1 MNKKRPAHGRKRE
14 KKDKFF
20 GRISFRTMALS
31 LVALIQIILLVT
43 GTTFSW
49 VETISSL
56 ALTGGGIIDN
66 PVKTVANIGSGS
78 GYNETLDLDGYF
90 KKAGN
95 VHLATCSSADGQNF
109 YFPIVGGDNY
119 RQSTVNDRNVNYIGY
134 NLKVV
139 NKDNKK
145 SKDFK
150 FGKIPSITIGD
161 KPVTDNRVR
170 IAITVDN
177 VTKIFSNITDTDEKV
192 VGKTNGDKVKTQ
204 VNAFSE
210 YTNSDD
216 KVTLPVFSIPANS
229 SKEVKISLWLQESK
243 GSNNGNN
250 GDVEVKDFGNVEVN
264 DFTLVVSKKRVE
276 VEYGT
281 GSDKTMG
288 DISIGSDNQQFYYGE
303 EGTTVPLNATA
314 KQGYKFM
321 GWYKD
326 IDCTIKV
333 PVTDGKF
340 KIGSDSNITLYAL
353 FKKTY
358 TVNVIAVTDNVQ
370 GGKGGTVKINSN
382 DGLTNATKSDV
393 TVGEKVQLTATPKEG
408 YRFMGWYDSATGGT
422 QITGENPTNVEI
434 DRVNPDD
441 RTIYAR
447 FEIKVYK
454 VTASAVSEDDKDNT
468 KGNKITCGNE
478 QKAQV
483 EVSVKHGNS
492 VTFTAV
498 PADGSGY
505 VFDGWYS
512 DKDCSSANKLSS
524 DATYTINSV
533 TATINSV
540 TADQSIY
547 AKFVLKTFNVE
558 AYAYSYSDVT
568 ELSEQSAYG
577 NVNSGNESG
586 THLKLIV
593 KYGKDFSFT
602 SVSNDYCDFEGWY
615 SDKNCETSV
624 SSDKTA
630 LLSGI
635 GKKDVTYYAKFKI
648 KTKKISVDCQSKS
661 DVGKSSVGINGSTNT
676 SVTVNLGSKVELVAT
691 ADSGYEFKGWYTDDE
706 CTGTVVSTDSSYV
719 INPVVDSTPEKFY
732 AKFEKKKFKTIYFRN
747 SGEWGSVYTYIWKDT
762 TPDVTWPGSEM
773 KTFSNI
779 SNGYYFDIEKMVDNN
794 TFSKVI
800 FHNYSGTQTSDL
812 DLPQL
817 DSSNNCYFL
826 IKTSGNNDNW
836 TTSGV
841 WSSYSPDGDI
851 RIYLTNTR
859 NWSSVCCYYKVKG
872 GSVFEKKSM
881 TNTNLT
887 NSKNEH
893 IYYVDIPNES
903 ASIKFG
909 TNDSAISNE
918 VTDFKYASAYY
929 MDKGNTSNNVP
940 GKW

>member
-56 ALTGGGIIDN
+56 ALTGGGKIDN
-66 PVKTVANIGSGS
+66 PVMTVANIGSGS
-78 GYNETLDLDGYF
+78 GYDKALDLDAYF

-95 VHLATCSSADGQNF
+95 VHLSTCSSADGQNF
-109 YFPIVGGDNY
+109 YFPIVGDNNNY

-139 NKDNKK
+139 NKEKNK

-150 FGKIPSITIGD
+150 FGKIPSIKIGD
-161 KPVTDNRVR
+161 KVVTDNRVR
-170 IAITVDN
+170 IAITVDGA
-177 VTKIFSNITDTDEKV
+177 TKIFSKNAATENVVAATD
-192 VGKTNGDKVKTQ
+192 GKLSKTT
-204 VNAFSE
+204 VNAFDK
-210 YTNSDD
+210 YTNSD
-216 KVTLPVFSIPANS
+216 KNVTLPVFSIPANS
-229 SKEVKISLWLQESK
+229 SKEVKISLWLQD
-243 GSNNGNN
+243 SNGGNN
-250 GDVEVKDFGNVEVN
+250 GDVAVN

-288 DISIGSDNQQFYYGE
+288 DISIGSNNQQFCYGE
-303 EGTTVPLNATA
+303 EGTKVPLNATA
-314 KQGYKFM
+314 NPGYKFM

-326 IDCTIKV
+326 IDCTDTDKV

-340 KIGSDSNITLYAL
+340 EIGSDSNITLYAL

-358 TVNVIAVTDNVQ
+358 TVNVIAVTDNDENNH
-370 GGKGGTVKINSN
+370 KGGTVKINSGT
-382 DGLTNATKSDV
+382 DADIATKSDV

-408 YRFMGWYDSATGGT
+408 YKFVGWYEKGT

-434 DRVNPDD
+434 DSVDPKD

-447 FEIKVYK
+447 FEIKKYI
-454 VTASAVSEDDKDNT
+454 VTASAVSEDDDDNT
-468 KGNKITCGNE
+468 QGNIITYGNE
-478 QKAQV
+478 SKAQV
-483 EVSVKHGNS
+483 KVTVKHGDS

-512 DKDCSSANKLSS
+512 DKDCKVNKLSS
-524 DATYTINSV
+524 DATY
-533 TATINSV
+533 TINSV

-577 NVNSGNESG
+577 NVKSGNESG
-586 THLKLIV
+586 TYLKLIV
-593 KYGKDFSFT
+593 MYGKDFSFT
-602 SVSNDYCDFEGWY
+602 SVKNDYCDFEGWY

-624 SSDKTA
+624 SSNKTI
-630 LLSGI
+630 SGK
-635 GKKDVTYYAKFKI
+635 GEKDVTYYAKFKI
-648 KTKKISVDCQSKS
+648 KTKNISVDCQSNL
-661 DVGKSSVGINGSTNT
+661 DVGNSSVGINGSTNT

-747 SGEWGSVYTYIWKDT
+747 SGEWDPVYTYIWKDGT
-762 TPDVTWPGSEM
+762 DNSNAAWPGSTM
-773 KTFSNI
+773 STCSAI
-779 SNGYYFDIEKMVDNN
+779 SKGYYFDIEKMVDNN

-859 NWSSVCCYYKVKG
+859 NWSNVCCYYKVKG
-872 GSVFEKKSM
+872 GSDFEKKSM

>member
-1 MNKKRPAHGRKRE
+1 MNKKRPLHGKKTE
-14 KKDKFF
+14 KSDNFL
-20 GRISFRTMALS
+20 GRVSIKTIVLS
-31 LVALIQIILLVT
+31 VVALIQMMLLIT

-56 ALTGGGIIDN
+56 ALTGGGKIDN
-66 PVKTVANIGSGS
+66 PVMTVANIGSG
-78 GYNETLDLDGYF
+78 YNKPIDLDGYF

-109 YFPIVGGDNY
+109 YFPIVGDNNSY

-139 NKDNKK
+139 NKEKNK
-145 SKDFK
+145 SEDFK
-150 FGKIPSITIGD
+150 FGNIPSIKIGD
-161 KPVTDNRVR
+161 KAVTDNRVR
-170 IAITVDN
+170 IAITVDGD
-177 VTKIFSNITDTDEKV
+177 TKIFSKNAATENVVAATD
-192 VGKTNGDKVKTQ
+192 GKLSETT
-204 VNAFSE
+204 VNAFDK
-210 YTNSDD
+210 YTNSD
-216 KVTLPVFSIPANS
+216 KNVTLPVFSIPANS

-250 GDVEVKDFGNVEVN
+250 GDVDVKDFGDVAVN

-281 GSDKTMG
+281 GSDNTMG
-288 DISIGSDNQQFYYGE
+288 DISIVRDKQQFCYGE
-303 EGTTVPLNATA
+303 EGDTVPLIATA

-326 IDCTIKV
+326 SGCTNKAL
-333 PVTDGKF
+333 VTDGKF

-358 TVNVIAVTDNVQ
+358 TVNVIAVTDNDENNH
-370 GGKGGTVKINSN
+370 KGGTVQINS
-382 DGLTNATKSDV
+382 DVASTNVTKNDV
-393 TVGEKVQLTATPKEG
+393 TVGETVKLTATPNEE
-408 YRFMGWYDSATGGT
+408 YDFVGWYDSATGGT
-422 QITGENPTNVEI
+422 QITGKNPADIEI
-434 DRVNPDD
+434 DSANPKN

-447 FEIKVYK
+447 FEIKKYT
-454 VTASAVSEDDKDNT
+454 VTASAVSEDDDENKQ
-468 KGNKITCGNE
+468 GNNITYGNE

-483 EVSVKHGNS
+483 EVSVKHGGS
-492 VTFTAV
+492 VTFKAV

-512 DKDCSSANKLSS
+512 DKACSSNKLSS
-524 DATYTINSV
+524 EESYTVSSV
-533 TATINSV
+533 K
-540 TADQSIY
+540 ADKNIY

-577 NVNSGNESG
+577 NVKSGNESG
-586 THLKLIV
+586 TYLKLIV
-593 KYGKDFSFT
+593 KYGKGFSFT
-602 SVSNDYCDFEGWY
+602 SVSNDYCDFENWY
-615 SDKNCETSV
+615 SDKKCETSV

-676 SVTVNLGSKVELVAT
+676 SVTVNLGAKVELVAT
-691 ADSGYEFKGWYTDDE
+691 ADSNYEFKGWYTDVE

-719 INPVVDSTPEKFY
+719 INPIVDSTPEKFY
-732 AKFEKKKFKTIYFRN
+732 AKFEKKKSKVIYFRN
-747 SGEWGSVYTYIWKDT
+747 SDKWDPVYAYMWKKGTDISNA
-762 TPDVTWPGSEM
+762 PWHGSEM
-773 KTFSNI
+773 RKVSYI
-779 SNGYYFDIEKMVDNN
+779 SNGYEKMVDNN
-794 TFSKVI
+794 TFSHVI
-800 FHNYSGTQTSDL
+800 FNNNKSTQTADL
-812 DLPQL
+812 ELPQL
-817 DSSNNCYFL
+817 DNSNNCYFL
-826 IKTSGNNDNW
+826 IKTSKNGNW

-859 NWSSVCCYYKVKG
+859 KWSSVCCYYKVNG
-872 GSVFEKKSM
+872 GSDFEKKLM
-881 TNTNLT
+881 TNTKLT
-887 NSKNEH
+887 NSTNEP

-918 VTDFKYASAYY
+918 VTDFIYASAYY
-929 MDKGNTSNNVP
+929 MDKDNTSNNVP
-940 GKW
+940 GEW

>member
-1 MNKKRPAHGRKRE
+1 MNKKRPLHGKKTE
-14 KKDKFF
+14 KSDNFL
-20 GRISFRTMALS
+20 GRVSIKTIVLS
-31 LVALIQIILLVT
+31 VVALIQIMLLIT

-56 ALTGGGIIDN
+56 ALTGGGKIDN
-66 PVKTVANIGSGS
+66 PVMTVANIGSGS
-78 GYNETLDLDGYF
+78 GYDKALDLDAYF

-95 VHLATCSSADGQNF
+95 VHLSTCSSADGQNF
-109 YFPIVGGDNY
+109 FFPIVGDNNNY

-139 NKDNKK
+139 NKENK

-150 FGKIPSITIGD
+150 FGKIPSITIGKD
-161 KPVTDNRVR
+161 VVTDNRVR
-170 IAITVDN
+170 IAITVDG
-177 VTKIFSNITDTDEKV
+177 VTKIFSNKDDTENVVAATDGTHSE
-192 VGKTNGDKVKTQ
+192 TT
-204 VNAFSE
+204 VNAFDK
-210 YTNSDD
+210 YTNSD
-216 KVTLPVFSIPANS
+216 KNVTLPVFSIPAKS

-250 GDVEVKDFGNVEVN
+250 GDVEVKDFGDVAVN

-276 VEYGT
+276 VKYGT
-281 GSDKTMG
+281 DSDETMG
-288 DISIGSDNQQFYYGE
+288 KISIGSNNQQFCYGE

-314 KQGYKFM
+314 NPGYKFM

-340 KIGSDSNITLYAL
+340 EIGSDSNITLYAL

-358 TVNVIAVTDNVQ
+358 TVNVIAVTDNDENNH
-370 GGKGGTVKINSN
+370 KGCTVKINSGTAS
-382 DGLTNATKSDV
+382 DKAIKSDV
-393 TVGEKVQLTATPKEG
+393 TVGETVKLTATPNEG
-408 YRFMGWYDSATGGT
+408 YDFVGWYDSVTGGT

-434 DRVNPDD
+434 DSVNPTD

-447 FEIKVYK
+447 FEIKKYT
-454 VTASAVSEDDKDNT
+454 VTASAVSEDDDENIQ
-468 KGNKITCGNE
+468 GNKITYGDE
-478 QKAQV
+478 SKAQV
-483 EVSVKHGNS
+483 QVIVNHGGS
-492 VTFTAV
+492 VTFKAA

-512 DKDCSSANKLSS
+512 DKACSLANKLSS
-524 DATYTINSV
+524 EESYTVSSV
-533 TATINSV
+533 K
-540 TADQSIY
+540 ADKNIY

-577 NVNSGNESG
+577 NVKSGNESG

-602 SVSNDYCDFEGWY
+602 SVNNDYCDFENWY

-624 SSDKTA
+624 SSDKTT

-635 GKKDVTYYAKFKI
+635 GEKDVTYYAKFKI
-648 KTKKISVDCQSKS
+648 KTKKISVGCQSKS
-661 DVGKSSVGINGSTNT
+661 DVGNSSVGINGSTNT

-732 AKFEKKKFKTIYFRN
+732 AKFEKKKSKIIYFRN
-747 SGEWGSVYTYIWKDT
+747 SDKWDPVYAYMWKKGTDISNA
-762 TPDVTWPGSEM
+762 PWHGSEM
-773 KTFSNI
+773 RKVSYI
-779 SNGYYFDIEKMVDNN
+779 SNGYEKMVDNN
-794 TFSKVI
+794 TFSHVI
-800 FHNYSGTQTSDL
+800 FNNNKSTQTADL
-812 DLPQL
+812 ELPQL
-817 DSSNNCYFL
+817 DNSNNCYFL
-826 IKTSGNNDNW
+826 IKTSKNGNW

-859 NWSSVCCYYKVKG
+859 KWSSVCCYYKVNG
-872 GSVFEKKSM
+872 GSDFEKKSM
-881 TNTNLT
+881 TNTKLT
-887 NSKNEH
+887 NSTNEP

-918 VTDFKYASAYY
+918 VTDFIYASAYY
-929 MDKGNTSNNVP
+929 MDKDNTSNNVP
-940 GKW
+940 GEW

>member
-1 MNKKRPAHGRKRE
+1 MNKKRPLHGKKTE
-14 KKDKFF
+14 KSDNFL
-20 GRISFRTMALS
+20 GRVSIKTIVLS
-31 LVALIQIILLVT
+31 VVALIQIMLLIT

-56 ALTGGGIIDN
+56 ALTGGGKIDN

-78 GYNETLDLDGYF
+78 GYDKALDLDAYF

-95 VHLATCSSADGQNF
+95 VHLSTCSSADGQNF
-109 YFPIVGGDNY
+109 YFPIVGDNNNY

-139 NKDNKK
+139 NKENK

-150 FGKIPSITIGD
+150 FGKIPSITIGKD
-161 KPVTDNRVR
+161 VVTDNRVR
-170 IAITVDN
+170 IAITVDG
-177 VTKIFSNITDTDEKV
+177 VTKIFSNKDDTENVVAATDGTHSE
-192 VGKTNGDKVKTQ
+192 TT
-204 VNAFSE
+204 VNAFDK
-210 YTNSDD
+210 YTNSDE

-229 SKEVKISLWLQESK
+229 SKEVKISLWLQD
-243 GSNNGNN
+243 SNGGNN
-250 GDVEVKDFGNVEVN
+250 GDVTVN
-264 DFTLVVSKKRVE
+264 DFTLVVSKKCVE
-276 VEYGT
+276 VKYGT
-281 GSDKTMG
+281 DSDSTMG
-288 DISIGSDNQQFYYGE
+288 DISIGSNNQQICYGE

-314 KQGYKFM
+314 KPGYKFM

-326 IDCTIKV
+326 IGCQNEA
-333 PVTDGKF
+333 PVEEDGKF
-340 KIGSDSNITLYAL
+340 KIGSDSKYTLYAL

-370 GGKGGTVKINSN
+370 GGKGGTVQINSN
-382 DGLTNATKSDV
+382 DGSTNVTKNDV
-393 TVGEKVQLTATPKEG
+393 TVGETVKLTATPNEG
-408 YRFMGWYDSATGGT
+408 YDFVGWYDSVTGGT
-422 QITGENPTNVEI
+422 QITGVNPTDVGI
-434 DRVNPDD
+434 DSTKPTD
-441 RTIYAR
+441 RTFYAR
-447 FEIKVYK
+447 FEIKKYT
-454 VTASAVSEDDKDNT
+454 VTASAVSEDDDENIQE
-468 KGNKITCGNE
+468 NKITYGDE
-478 QKAQV
+478 SKAQV
-483 EVSVKHGNS
+483 QVIVNHGGS
-492 VTFTAV
+492 VTFKAV

-512 DKDCSSANKLSS
+512 DKACSSANKLSS
-524 DATYTINSV
+524 EESYTVSSV
-533 TATINSV
+533 K
-540 TADQSIY
+540 ADKNIY

-577 NVNSGNESG
+577 NVKSGNESG

-602 SVSNDYCDFEGWY
+602 SVNNDYCDFENWY

-624 SSDKTA
+624 SSDKTT

-635 GKKDVTYYAKFKI
+635 GEKDVTYYAKFKI
-648 KTKKISVDCQSKS
+648 KTKKISVGCQSKS
-661 DVGKSSVGINGSTNT
+661 DVGNSSVGINGSTNT

-732 AKFEKKKFKTIYFRN
+732 AKFEKKKSKIIYFRN
-747 SGEWGSVYTYIWKDT
+747 SDKWDPVYAYMWKKGTDISNA
-762 TPDVTWPGSEM
+762 PWHGSEM
-773 KTFSNI
+773 RKVSYI
-779 SNGYYFDIEKMVDNN
+779 SNGYEKMVDNN
-794 TFSKVI
+794 TFSHVI
-800 FHNYSGTQTSDL
+800 FNNNKSTQTADL
-812 DLPQL
+812 ELPQL
-817 DSSNNCYFL
+817 DNSNNCYFL
-826 IKTSGNNDNW
+826 IKTSKNGNW

-859 NWSSVCCYYKVKG
+859 KWSSVCCYYKVNG
-872 GSVFEKKSM
+872 GSDFEKKSM
-881 TNTNLT
+881 TNTKLT
-887 NSKNEH
+887 NSTNEP

-918 VTDFKYASAYY
+918 VTDFIYASAYY
-929 MDKGNTSNNVP
+929 MDKDNTSNNVP
-940 GKW
+940 GEW

>member
-1 MNKKRPAHGRKRE
+1 MNKKRPLHGKKTE
-14 KKDKFF
+14 KSDNFL
-20 GRISFRTMALS
+20 GRMSIKTIVLS
-31 LVALIQIILLVT
+31 VVALIQMMLLIT

-78 GYNETLDLDGYF
+78 DYDKALDLDAYF

-95 VHLATCSSADGQNF
+95 VHLSTCSSADGQNF
-109 YFPIVGGDNY
+109 YFPIVGDNNNY

-139 NKDNKK
+139 NKENK

-150 FGKIPSITIGD
+150 FGKIPSIKIGNEA
-161 KPVTDNRVR
+161 VTDNRVR
-170 IAITVDN
+170 IAITVDGA
-177 VTKIFSNITDTDEKV
+177 TKIFSNKADTENV
-192 VGKTNGDKVKTQ
+192 VAATNGKLLETT
-204 VNAFSE
+204 VNSFDE
-210 YTNSDD
+210 YTNSD
-216 KVTLPVFSIPANS
+216 KNVTLPVFSIPANS
-229 SKEVKISLWLQESK
+229 SKEVKISLWLQEST
-243 GSNNGNN
+243 GSNNDNN
-250 GDVEVKDFGNVEVN
+250 GDVAVN

-276 VEYGT
+276 VKYGT
-281 GSDKTMG
+281 DSNETMG
-288 DISIGSDNQQFYYGE
+288 DISIGSNNQKVCYGE
-303 EGTTVPLNATA
+303 EGDTVSLKATA
-314 KQGYKFM
+314 KPGYKFM
-321 GWYKD
+321 GWYED
-326 IDCTIKV
+326 SGCQNEA
-333 PVTDGKF
+333 PVTRGNF

-370 GGKGGTVKINSN
+370 GGKGGTVKIDSGTAS
-382 DGLTNATKSDV
+382 DKATKNDV
-393 TVGEKVQLTATPKEG
+393 TVGETVKLTATPNEG
-408 YRFMGWYDSATGGT
+408 YDFVGWYDSATEDT
-422 QITGENPTNVEI
+422 PQITGENPTNVEI
-434 DRVNPDD
+434 DSVNPTN

-447 FEIKVYK
+447 FEIKKYT
-454 VTASAVSEDDKDNT
+454 VTASAVSEDDDDNIQ
-468 KGNKITCGNE
+468 GNKITYGDE
-478 QKAQV
+478 SKAQV
-483 EVSVKHGNS
+483 QVIVNHGGS

-512 DKDCSSANKLSS
+512 DNACSSENKLSS
-524 DATYTINSV
+524 EESYTVSSV
-533 TATINSV
+533 K
-540 TADQSIY
+540 ADKNIY

-577 NVNSGNESG
+577 NVKSGNESG
-586 THLKLIV
+586 TYLKLIV

-602 SVSNDYCDFEGWY
+602 SVNNDYCDFENWY

-624 SSDKTA
+624 SSDKTT

-635 GKKDVTYYAKFKI
+635 GEKDVTYYAKFKI

-732 AKFEKKKFKTIYFRN
+732 AKFENKKSKVIYFRN
-747 SGEWGSVYTYIWKDT
+747 SDKWDPVYAYMWKKGTDISNA
-762 TPDVTWPGSEM
+762 PWHGSEM
-773 KTFSNI
+773 RKVSYI
-779 SNGYYFDIEKMVDNN
+779 SNGYEKMVDNN
-794 TFSKVI
+794 TFSHVI
-800 FHNYSGTQTSDL
+800 FNNNKSTQTADL
-812 DLPQL
+812 ELPQL
-817 DSSNNCYFL
+817 DNSNNCYFL
-826 IKTSGNNDNW
+826 IKTSKNGNW

-859 NWSSVCCYYKVKG
+859 KWSSVCCYYKVKG
-872 GSVFEKKSM
+872 GSDFEKKLM
-881 TNTNLT
+881 TNTKLT
-887 NSKNEH
+887 NSNNEP

-918 VTDFKYASAYY
+918 VTDFIYASAYY
-929 MDKGNTSNNVP
+929 MDKDNTSNNVP
-940 GKW
+940 GEW